1 MYRPGAYT
9 EVRLPCVPDTDSDG
23 VTTVKYTVGKGRLI
37 VIMFYYMFYQHS
49 VTCDEKDH
57 LTSPAAGPEAY
68 FEFSV
73 LVMRY

>member
-57 LTSPAAGPEAY
+57 LTGRKIRAY

-73 LVMRY
+73 LVFRY